1 MTRNTSESSEERE
14 PDGPVTVVD
23 GAPAPGASS
32 EAATGGRRMALDV
45 HGRLRAMILSGELP
59 PGSALLQAEMARKLG
74 VSRTPMREAFRLLQ
88 EEGLIDARPDQR
100 ARVRAVDPED
110 LDGVYGARIMLEAL
124 AVTTTAKTL
133 TSEDLDR
140 MGEMLE
146 RMKVH
151 ADDEK
156 PDEWYAAHREF
167 HRVATRA
174 VGAQLQRTLS
184 SLAEHSERY
193 VRLAQLGVPGSR
205 ARAHQEHEAL
215 LEALKANDEAEATK
229 VIAVHLAR
237 TALSVMADVAPE
249 YEPVTT
255 RSALRIVSGG
265 QA

>member
-1 MTRNTSESSEERE
+1 MSSDTSELPEERE
-14 PDGPVTVVD
+14 PDETVGPAGSAPVSGGNSQV
-23 GAPAPGASS
+23 APA
-32 EAATGGRRMALDV
+32 GRRLALDV
-45 HGRLRAMILSGELP
+45 HGRLRAMILSGELA
-59 PGSALLQAEMARKLG
+59 PGSALLQADMARKLG

-88 EEGLIDARPDQR
+88 EEGLIDSRPDQR

-124 AVTTTAKTL
+124 AVTMTAKTL

-140 MGEMLE
+140 MRDILE
-146 RMKVH
+146 RMKLL

-167 HRVATRA
+167 HRTATQA
-174 VGAQLQRTLS
+174 VGAQLQRMLA

-193 VRLAQLGVPGSR
+193 IRLAQLGVPGAWAR
-205 ARAHQEHEAL
+205 ARKEHEAL
-215 LEALKANDEAEATK
+215 LEALKAKDEAEAAR
-229 VIAVHLAR
+229 VVAVHLAR
-237 TALSVMADVAPE
+237 TALGVLADVAPE

-255 RSALRIVSGG
+255 RSALRIVGG

>member
-1 MTRNTSESSEERE
+1 MSRNTSESSEERD
-14 PDGPVTVVD
+14 PARPMSVVD
-23 GAPAPGASS
+23 GAPAPGVNSQ
-32 EAATGGRRMALDV
+32 AATGGRRMALDV

-133 TSEDLDR
+133 TGEDLDR
-140 MGEMLE
+140 MSELLE
-146 RMKVH
+146 RMKGL
-151 ADDEK
+151 ADDGSQF
-156 PDEWYAAHREF
+156 EWYAAHREF
-167 HRVATRA
+167 HHLATKA
-174 VGAQLQRTLS
+174 VGAQLQRMLS

-193 VRLAQLGVPGSR
+193 IRLAQLGVPGSSAR
-205 ARAHQEHEAL
+205 ARKEHEAL
-215 LEALKANDEAEATK
+215 LEALKANDEAEAGR
-229 VIAVHLAR
+229 VVAGHLAR

-255 RSALRIVSGG
+255 RAALRAVGG
-265 QA
+265 